1 MGVKC
6 VEKVIKMEEKQTKIR
21 LNVTLAPNILEKLD
35 ILCREKGVNRPA
47 IVALE
52 LDKYWKE
59 EHPDW

>member
-1 MGVKC
+1 M
-6 VEKVIKMEEKQTKIR
+6 ENNETKVR
-21 LNVTLAPNILEKLD
+21 VSVTLAPKVLEKLD

-47 IVALE
+47 IVALA